1 MECPWSGSQRARRL
15 AEIRRLLEQLPP
27 GEVALYEDEVD
38 IHLNPRSGPD
48 WMPYGI
54 QKWVRTPGKNVK
66 RFVAGAL
73 NRATGMLVWVAGR
86 NRRSEL
92 FIALVRKL
100 VERYRRYRKIYLIV
114 DNDSIHN
121 RGR

>member
-1 MECPWSGSQRARRL
+1 
-15 AEIRRLLEQLPP
+15 
-27 GEVALYEDEVD
+27 
-38 IHLNPRSGPD
+38 
-48 WMPYGI
+48 
-54 QKWVRTPGKNVK
+54 VK